1 MKELLNNA
9 NLIKE
14 YELKHGYRP
23 NVNFDEQ
30 YSALFM
36 RKLTES
42 LPSLEVKFISSLS
55 NRREEGLSLLRKG
68 AVCEGSEVL
77 SKLRYLIQK
86 TNISKETFLILDTF
100 QSAAEAYLH
109 YKTSEFSNAI
119 KMILQSIESQRILH
133 IEFNHNCEIR
143 KIHLTVNIIRI
154 MVSNQNS
161 EEALVHSCNLLKYVW
176 LNGKKCPLETND
188 WENKENMTVEEKM
201 ILSDQIINEIGKL
214 INKKSVDF
222 ALIIHSLED
231 LVNELSCIIEANK
244 INLWLKTQIE
254 FNSQNL
260 ELFIN
265 TTTSFFKDGPEYLH
279 YSWRHLESQL
289 SVLDSQLSF
298 AEIA

>member
-14 YELKHGYRP
+14 YGLKHGHRP

-36 RKLTES
+36 QRLTES

-68 AVCEGSEVL
+68 AISEGSEIL
-77 SKLRYLIQK
+77 SELRYSIQK
-86 TNISKETFLILDTF
+86 TRISKETFLILDTF
-100 QSAAEAYLH
+100 QSAAEAYFH
-109 YKTSEFSNAI
+109 YRTSEFPSAI
-119 KMILQSIESQRILH
+119 KMTLQSIESQRILRV
-133 IEFNHNCEIR
+133 EFNHNFEIR

-154 MVSNQNS
+154 MVSNENS
-161 EEALVHSCNLLKYVW
+161 EEALVHSCNLLKYIW
-176 LNGKKCPLETND
+176 LNSKSCPFESNF
-188 WENKENMTVEEKM
+188 WGNKEMISTEEKM
-201 ILSDQIINEIGKL
+201 ILSDQIINEIGIL
-214 INKKSVDF
+214 IRKKSVDS

-231 LVNELSCIIEANK
+231 LKNEFYNITEASK
-244 INLWLKTQIE
+244 VNLWLKTQIE

-265 TTTSFFKDGPEYLH
+265 TSTSFFKDGPEYLH

-289 SVLDSQLSF
+289 SVLESQL
-298 AEIA
+298 

>member
-14 YELKHGYRP
+14 HGLKHGHRP

-36 RKLTES
+36 QKLTES
-42 LPSLEVKFISSLS
+42 LPSLEVEFISSQS
-55 NRREEGLSLLRKG
+55 NRREEGLSLIRKG
-68 AVCEGSEVL
+68 AVSDGSEVL
-77 SKLRYLIQK
+77 SKSRYLIQK
-86 TNISKETFLILDTF
+86 TIISKETFLILDTF

-109 YKTSEFSNAI
+109 YKTGEFSSAM
-119 KMILQSIESQRILH
+119 KMTLQSIESQRILRV
-133 IEFNHNCEIR
+133 EFNHNFEIR
-143 KIHLTVNIIRI
+143 KVHLTVNIIRI

-161 EEALVHSCNLLKYVW
+161 EEALIHSCNLLKYIW
-176 LNGKKCPLETND
+176 LDNKICPFESNS
-188 WENKENMTVEEKM
+188 WGNKENISIEEKM
-201 ILSDQIINEIGKL
+201 ILSDQIINEIGIL
-214 INKKSVDF
+214 IRKKSVDS

-231 LVNELSCIIEANK
+231 LKNEFYYITEANK
-244 INLWLKTQIE
+244 VNLWLKTQIE

-279 YSWRHLESQL
+279 YSWKHLEGQL
-289 SVLDSQLSF
+289 SILDSQL
-298 AEIA
+298 